1 MLDKVISGFFTILD
15 IKLTDLQDCFYCLP
29 TYSRLQPGAGLM
41 VSVGRVQVESE
52 AQTNMI
58 YSLQQTC
65 KQCWTMFFANHALK
79 QIKLGHFSTTC

>member
-15 IKLTDLQDCFYCLP
+15 IKLTDPHDCLDCLP

-41 VSVGRVQVESE
+41 VSVGRVRVESE